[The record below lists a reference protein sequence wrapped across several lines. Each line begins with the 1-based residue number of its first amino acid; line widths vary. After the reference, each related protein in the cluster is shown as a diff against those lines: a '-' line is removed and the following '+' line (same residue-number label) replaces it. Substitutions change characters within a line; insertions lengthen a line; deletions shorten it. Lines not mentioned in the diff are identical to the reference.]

1 MCRGVFRACNRC
13 NSVRS
18 VPSLT
23 HTDAQRRAALLSV
36 TSYDVR
42 LDLNT
47 GDETFV
53 SSTTIRF
60 TTADAGVSTFLDVK
74 PRALRSAVLNGRPLD
89 IDEAFCAADGRLA
102 LAGLEAQN
110 ELKVDAVMAY
120 SRDGEGLH
128 RHVDPADGRVYL
140 YAMSFLDAAPRW
152 FACFDQPDLKAPV
165 TLGVSCPPEW
175 TVAGNGAATQT
186 EPGHWVL
193 ATTPPLATY
202 FTTLIAGPYH
212 SITDEHDAIP
222 LALHARASLAPHLD
236 RDAGELLTVTKDCF
250 DEFHRLFGIRYP
262 WGQYHQAFVPEFNA
276 GAMENP
282 GCVTFRD
289 PLVFRS
295 RATDAD
301 RSGRAS
307 TIAHE
312 MAHMWFGDL
321 VTMRWWDDLWL
332 NESFA
337 EYLGMRVCDAV
348 TDHASWV
355 EFGIQR
361 KAWGY
366 AADRRPSTHP
376 VAGNGAVDAAS
387 ALNDFDG
394 ISYAKGASVLRQLAT
409 HLGDEVFLDG
419 ARRHFDQHAFGN
431 AEFGDLIGSWTSA
444 GAVDLP
450 VWADAWLRTSG
461 LDTLSAV
468 TVGNAGQIRRDAPA
482 GAGTSRSHAITVAA
496 YDDTGRELRRVPV
509 AVTEDANP
517 VPGPEPEPP
526 PALVLPGAGDET
538 WAKIALGPETWQA
551 MPHLL
556 GGIVDPLARTV
567 IWNALRL
574 AVADAEVDPALAL
587 EIPLAAIA
595 DEPNDAV
602 ITNVLRWTIDTLVG
616 AYHPAETRDAAYERV
631 CAAALRAVQAA
642 PAGSGR
648 QLAAVRAL
656 VTAWTDSARLRE
668 WLAGNA
674 LPDGLVV
681 DADLRWALLH
691 RLAVLGELEP
701 DEIADGAAAD
711 NTTQGAVNAA
721 RCRASLPDPLA
732 KVRAWETLM
741 TDASC
746 SNYELYALADGF
758 WQPRQN
764 VLTAPFVT
772 RYFDEIADTAGLRS
786 GWVVARLAQLAYPWT
801 AVHPM
806 TLEHTDALL
815 ARADLDEGVRRSVV
829 DAGDDLRRALDA
841 RQKYATRD

>member
-1 MCRGVFRACNRC
+1 M
-13 NSVRS
+13 
-18 VPSLT
+18 PSLS
-23 HTDAQRRAALLSV
+23 HAEAQSRAELLTVS
-36 TSYDVR
+36 SYDVR
-42 LDLNT
+42 LDLT
-47 GDETFV
+47 GDDETFV

-60 TTADAGVSTFLDVK
+60 AAADGNASTFLDVK
-74 PRALRSAVLNGRPLD
+74 PRILRSAVLNGRSLD
-89 IDEAFCAADGRLA
+89 VDNAFSAAGGRLT
-102 LAGLEAQN
+102 LRNLDAQN
-110 ELKVDAVMAY
+110 ELTVEAVMSY

-128 RHVDPADGRVYL
+128 RHVDPADGQVYL

-165 TLGVSCPPEW
+165 TLALRCPPEW

-193 ATTPPLATY
+193 ATTRPLATY

-212 SITDEHDAIP
+212 SITDVHDGIP

-236 RDAGELLTVTKDCF
+236 RDADELLTLTKDCF

-262 WGQYHQAFVPEFNA
+262 WGRYHQAFVPEFNA

-301 RSGRAS
+301 RSERAS

-312 MAHMWFGDL
+312 MAHMWFGNL

-337 EYLGMRVCDAV
+337 EYVGTRVCDAV
-348 TDHASWV
+348 TEHSSWV
-355 EFGIQR
+355 DFGIQR

-376 VAGNGAVDAAS
+376 VAGNGATDAAS

-394 ISYAKGASVLRQLAT
+394 ISYAKGASVLRQLAA
-409 HLGDEVFLDG
+409 HLGDEVFLG
-419 ARRHFDQHAFGN
+419 GVRRHFDEHAFGN
-431 AEFGDLIGSWTSA
+431 AEFGDLIASWTAA
-444 GAVDLP
+444 GAVELP
-450 VWADAWLRTSG
+450 TWADGWLRTSG

-468 TVGNAGQIRRDAPA
+468 TVGGAVQIRREAPA
-482 GAGTSRSHAITVAA
+482 EEGTSRPHAITVAS
-496 YDDTGRELRRVPV
+496 YDDAGDELLSV
-509 AVTEDANP
+509 AVAVVEHANA
-517 VPGPEPEPP
+517 VPGPEPTPV
-526 PALVLPGAGDET
+526 PALVLPDARDET
-538 WAKIALGPETWQA
+538 WAKVALGPENWQS

-567 IWNALRL
+567 VWNALRL
-574 AVADAEVDPALAL
+574 AVADAEVAPALAL

-595 DEPNDAV
+595 EEPNDAV
-602 ITNVLRWTIDTLVG
+602 VTSVLGWTVGSLIG

-631 CAAALRAVQAA
+631 SAAALRAVLAA

-656 VTAWTDSARLRE
+656 ATSSTDSARLRA
-668 WLAGNA
+668 WLDGDA
-674 LPDGLVV
+674 LPEGLLV
-681 DADLRWALLH
+681 DTDLRWSLLH
-691 RLAVLGELEP
+691 RLAVLGALESG
-701 DEIADGAAAD
+701 EIAAEAAAD

-721 RCRASLPDPLA
+721 KCRASLPEPLA
-732 KVRAWETLM
+732 KVQAWETLM
-741 TDASC
+741 TDAEC
-746 SNYELYALADGF
+746 SNYELYALAEGF

-772 RYFDEIADTAGLRS
+772 RYFDEIAGTAALRS
-786 GWVVARLAQLAYPWT
+786 GWVVSRLAQIAYPWT
-801 AVHPM
+801 AVHPA
-806 TLEHTDALL
+806 TVEHTDALL
-815 ARADLDEGVRRSVV
+815 ARADLDEGIRRSVL
-829 DAGDDLRRALDA
+829 DAGDDLRRALAA
-841 RQKYATRD
+841 REKYATSS

>member
-1 MCRGVFRACNRC
+1 
-13 NSVRS
+13 
-18 VPSLT
+18 VPSLS
-23 HTDAQRRAALLSV
+23 HVDAQHRAILLSV
-36 TSYDVR
+36 ASYDVR

-53 SSTTIRF
+53 SSSTVRF
-60 TTADAGVSTFLDVK
+60 TVADTAASTFLDVK
-74 PRALRSAVLNGRPLD
+74 PRILRSAVLNGRPLD
-89 IDEAFCAADGRLA
+89 VDDAFRAADGRLA
-102 LAGLEAQN
+102 LTHLEAQN
-110 ELKVDAVMAY
+110 ELTVEAIMAY

-128 RHVDPADGRVYL
+128 RHVDPADGQVYV

-152 FACFDQPDLKAPV
+152 FACFDQPDLKAPL
-165 TLGVSCPPEW
+165 TLAVNCPPEW

-186 EPGHWVL
+186 EPGRWVL
-193 ATTPPLATY
+193 ATTRPLATY

-212 SITDEHDAIP
+212 SITDVHDGIP

-236 RDAGELLTVTKDCF
+236 RDADELLTLTRDCF

-295 RATDAD
+295 RATDTD
-301 RSGRAS
+301 RSERAS

-361 KAWGY
+361 KSWGY

-376 VAGNGAVDAAS
+376 VAGNGAEDAAS

-394 ISYAKGASVLRQLAT
+394 ISYAKGASVLRQLAA
-409 HLGDEVFLDG
+409 HLGDDVFLG
-419 ARRHFDQHAFGN
+419 GVRRHFDEHAFGN
-431 AEFGDLIGSWTSA
+431 AEFGDLIASWTAA

-450 VWADAWLRTSG
+450 AWAEAWLRTPG

-468 TVGNAGQIRRDAPA
+468 TIGDSVQVRREVPA
-482 GAGTSRSHAITVAA
+482 GAATSRAHAITVAS
-496 YDDTGRELRRVPV
+496 YDDAGGELRRVAV
-509 AVTEDANP
+509 AVRDHANA
-517 VPGPEPEPP
+517 VPGPEPEPA

-538 WAKIALGPETWQA
+538 WAKIALDPATWRA

-556 GGIVDPLARTV
+556 GGIADPLARTV

-574 AVADAEVDPALAL
+574 AVADAEVDPAVAL
-587 EIPLAAIA
+587 QIPLAAIPE
-595 DEPNDAV
+595 EPNDAV
-602 ITNVLRWTIDTLVG
+602 VTSVLGWTVDTLVG
-616 AYHPAETRDAAYERV
+616 AYHPAEARDLAYEHV
-631 CAAALRAVQAA
+631 SAAALRAALAA

-656 VTAWTDSARLRE
+656 ATSWTDTARLRD
-668 WLAGNA
+668 WLAGDA

-681 DADLRWALLH
+681 DTDLRWTLLY
-691 RLAVLGELEP
+691 RLAVLGALEP
-701 DEIADGAAAD
+701 GETDAEAAAD

-721 RCRASLPDPLA
+721 KCRASLPEPLA

-741 TDASC
+741 TDAEC
-746 SNYELYALADGF
+746 SNYELYALAEGF

-772 RYFDEIADTAGLRS
+772 RYFDEIAQTATLRS
-786 GWVVARLAQLAYPWT
+786 GWVVARLAQIAYPWT
-801 AVHPM
+801 AVHPL
-806 TLEHTDALL
+806 TVDHTDALL
-815 ARADLDEGVRRSVV
+815 ARADLDEGIRRSVV
-829 DAGDDLRRALDA
+829 DAGDDLRRALAA
-841 RQKYATRD
+841 RTKYATHS